1 MTFNEKLKD
10 IKSESLTLQRD
21 FLIVVQEIRSIAS
34 KREALTEDLLFRRD
48 DIYEKFN
55 KILKKHRHLINYMV
69 DQQIDINI
77 EYSEPENF

>member
-48 DIYEKFN
+48 DIYQKFN
-55 KILKKHRHLINYMV
+55 KILKTHRQLINYMV
-69 DQQIDINI
+69 DQQIDLNI

>member
-55 KILKKHRHLINYMV
+55 KILKTHRHLINYMV
-69 DQQIDINI
+69 DQQIDLNI

>member
-34 KREALTEDLLFRRD
+34 KREAFTEDLLFRRD
-48 DIYEKFN
+48 DIYQKFN
-55 KILKKHRHLINYMV
+55 KILKTHRQLINYMV
-69 DQQIDINI
+69 DQQIDLNI